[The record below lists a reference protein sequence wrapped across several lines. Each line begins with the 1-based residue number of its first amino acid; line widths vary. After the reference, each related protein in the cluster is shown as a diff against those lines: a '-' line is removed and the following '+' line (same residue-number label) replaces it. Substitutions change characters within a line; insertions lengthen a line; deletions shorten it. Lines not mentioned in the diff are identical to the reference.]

1 MGLRFWARICYC
13 CVEIYFTNN
22 ETEHE
27 RVFVCVCLTLCHT
40 FGTFALRR
48 ISTHKYARSHAGS
61 RKKLAIHTYTIH
73 SSCSYSGSL
82 RSKLVF
88 SNEFF
93 SLSHQSCRHRHHNL
107 FLQRCCCRHLY
118 YRHLAH
124 IQSHESKATLFF
136 KCFEAHDL
144 SPVKPSAM
152 IKNSFNPLKW
162 VFSGRNRSK
171 AFDRYFALDI
181 FHSFPK
187 DNTERSKIPS
197 RCDWD
202 HELHENMS
210 IRWAWTA
217 FANFC
222 WVFPQRSA
230 HQIEIDNNESN
241 WDWIVDWF
249 DSNAQCQV
257 NNCVAFALPLP
268 FCVGVAVVVDV
279 WISFYIY
286 FGLICRLWRCS
297 LKNPV
302 SIKCVWLGGEIPNFL
317 LQLNIERKIFNFRR
331 STNKHRHRHTD
342 IHTPKSCDFFLF
354 FRPSNMVIMFEWPDA
369 VQMNDKNKPTG
380 NAK

>member
-1 MGLRFWARICYC
+1 MGLRFWARICYR

-48 ISTHKYARSHAGS
+48 ISTHKYARSYAGS

-152 IKNSFNPLKW
+152 IKEFIQSIEMGFLGSESFKSLWQIFCSGFFSFFFQRQHRTFQNSKSLWLRSRITWKYVNTLSLNSLCELLLG
-162 VFSGRNRSK
+162 FSPKVSTSNRNR
-171 AFDRYFALDI
+171 
-181 FHSFPK
+181 
-187 DNTERSKIPS
+187 
-197 RCDWD
+197 
-202 HELHENMS
+202 
-210 IRWAWTA
+210 
-217 FANFC
+217 
-222 WVFPQRSA
+222 
-230 HQIEIDNNESN
+230 
-241 WDWIVDWF
+241 
-249 DSNAQCQV
+249 
-257 NNCVAFALPLP
+257 
-268 FCVGVAVVVDV
+268 
-279 WISFYIY
+279 
-286 FGLICRLWRCS
+286 
-297 LKNPV
+297 
-302 SIKCVWLGGEIPNFL
+302 
-317 LQLNIERKIFNFRR
+317 
-331 STNKHRHRHTD
+331 
-342 IHTPKSCDFFLF
+342 
-354 FRPSNMVIMFEWPDA
+354 
-369 VQMNDKNKPTG
+369 
-380 NAK
+380 

>member
-1 MGLRFWARICYC
+1 MSECL
-13 CVEIYFTNN
+13 
-22 ETEHE
+22 
-27 RVFVCVCLTLCHT
+27 FVCAWHCV
-40 FGTFALRR
+40 
-48 ISTHKYARSHAGS
+48 THSVRLLSDAGS

-107 FLQRCCCRHLY
+107 FFQRCCCRHLY

-152 IKNSFNPLKW
+152 IKEFIQSIEMGFLGSESFKSLWQIFCSGYFSFFPQRQHRTFQNSKSLW
-162 VFSGRNRSK
+162 LRSRITWK
-171 AFDRYFALDI
+171 YV
-181 FHSFPK
+181 
-187 DNTERSKIPS
+187 NTLSLNSLCK
-197 RCDWD
+197 
-202 HELHENMS
+202 LLLG
-210 IRWAWTA
+210 
-217 FANFC
+217 
-222 WVFPQRSA
+222 VFPQRSA
-230 HQIEIDNNESN
+230 HQIETDNNESN

-257 NNCVAFALPLP
+257 NNCIAFALPLP
-268 FCVGVAVVVDV
+268 FCVGVAVVVDM

-302 SIKCVWLGGEIPNFL
+302 SIKCRWLGGEIPNFL

-331 STNKHRHRHTD
+331 STNKHRHTYKLWFLSFFPPIKYGDNVRMTRRCANEWQKQTNWKCEVAVMFFGFCFVQ
-342 IHTPKSCDFFLF
+342 INLLTP
-354 FRPSNMVIMFEWPDA
+354 PMTA
-369 VQMNDKNKPTG
+369 
-380 NAK
+380 